1 MHGDEKVGEHPAIRT
16 ERLLLRPFSKADAL
30 AVQRLA
36 GEKDVAS
43 TTLNIP
49 HPYPDGLAERWITTH
64 RESFERR
71 ESLVFAIMRRVDDTL
86 VGTMSLQI
94 NQCHARA
101 ELAYWIGKPY
111 WNSGYCT
118 EAARAIVRY
127 GFETLGLV
135 RVFARHLTRNPAS
148 GRVMQKVG
156 MVHEGRLRKH
166 VRKWGQFEDLEVY
179 GILRKEYT
187 QGEEGWGVRSE

>member
-1 MHGDEKVGEHPAIRT
+1 MHGDEKMEEYPTIQT
-16 ERLLLRPFSKADAL
+16 ERLLLRPFSKVDAL

-49 HPYPDGLAERWITTH
+49 HPYPDGLAEQWIATH
-64 RESFERR
+64 REGSERG
-71 ESLVFAIMRRVDDTL
+71 ESLAFAIVRRADDVL
-86 VGTMSLQI
+86 IGTMSLQI
-94 NQCHARA
+94 NRRHARA
-101 ELAYWIGKPY
+101 ELAYWVGKPY

-127 GFETLGLV
+127 GFETLGLE

-156 MVHEGRLRKH
+156 MVYEGRLRKH
-166 VRKWGQFEDLEVY
+166 VRKWGQFEDLELY
-179 GILRKEYT
+179 GMLR
-187 QGEEGWGVRSE
+187 EEHARERPR

>member
-1 MHGDEKVGEHPAIRT
+1 MEEYPTIQT

-49 HPYPDGLAERWITTH
+49 HPYPDGLAEEWIDTH
-64 RESFERR
+64 QERFQR
-71 ESLVFAIMRRVDDTL
+71 GESLVFAVVRSVDGTL
-86 VGTMSLQI
+86 IGTMSLRVDQR
-94 NQCHARA
+94 HARG

-118 EAARAIVRY
+118 EAARAMVRY
-127 GFETLGLV
+127 AFEKLGLV
-135 RVFARHLTRNPAS
+135 RVFARHLRSNPAS

-156 MVHEGRLRKH
+156 MVYEGTLRKH
-166 VRKWGQFEDLEVY
+166 VRKWGQFEDLELY
-179 GILRKEYT
+179 GMLR
-187 QGEEGWGVRSE
+187 EEHARGRPG